1 MTDFKQR
8 YLEFCKP
15 FVESLKDVYKTM
27 LRCELTHEAPKLKSN
42 NIASGDYSALM
53 GINGRYEFG
62 DVKRNFKGS
71 LVISWPKDCYI
82 KSASAMLMEDYT
94 DYNQEISDVGL
105 EICNITMGNAK
116 NILNQL
122 GYFIEMS
129 IPNSIYGANHEINA
143 QKGVVTIVTPFT
155 SPLGNVFVELNY
167 EDFDLK

>member
-122 GYFIEMS
+122 SYFIEMS
-129 IPNSIYGANHEINA
+129 IPNNIYRANHEINT